1 MDQKFAKTF
10 NKFESK
16 RKSAI
21 IANSKSVNSFN
32 KFKIN
37 SNNKI
42 RSDAITELELIYEKL
57 NLDLND
63 DQLLDRAERRDL
75 PFRFQLFWN
84 KDFNHSVNHS
94 VNNSL
99 NHSLN
104 HSIDRNIEL
113 SNSLRNGDSVKY
125 KSQNN
130 LNLEPNDYN
139 NNNSYESFNKRRSLA
154 TIEALVSLR
163 NDNNNYK
170 NIDRTQDLIRRSRT
184 PPYRRSAIPDIIND
198 DFAFRKYNKSLSH
211 NQLCSSK
218 EINGFN
224 TNKRLNSNKNSNS
237 FSYLELRDDN
247 KDYNYNYCL
256 NNDLKFLSNAN
267 IKFDDLS
274 NRKLRQAEAAN
285 PPPPH
290 PPFGIPNSIVSHSSP
305 NDYIRAEMDPK
316 EFNKTRF
323 RCKSNVP
330 HLIHDDMAF
339 RSFRIDSL
347 RKNMG
352 TIKRTTSVSSLPIP
366 PVPQRLT
373 SSQV

>member
-21 IANSKSVNSFN
+21 IANSKSVNNLNKLKFN
-32 KFKIN
+32 SN
-37 SNNKI
+37 PNNKI

-84 KDFNHSVNHS
+84 KDFNNSVND
-94 VNNSL
+94 
-99 NHSLN
+99 
-104 HSIDRNIEL
+104 SIDGNIEL
-113 SNSLRNGDSVKY
+113 SNSLRNGHSVKY
-125 KSQNN
+125 KSQND
-130 LNLEPNDYN
+130 LNLKPNDYN
-139 NNNSYESFNKRRSLA
+139 NNNSYESFNKRRSVA

-163 NDNNNYK
+163 NDNNNK
-170 NIDRTQDLIRRSRT
+170 SIDRTQDLIRRSRT

-237 FSYLELRDDN
+237 FSYLELIKDHN
-247 KDYNYNYCL
+247 NDYNYNYCL
-256 NNDLKFLSNAN
+256 NNDLKFLSKAN
-267 IKFDDLS
+267 IRFDDLS

-285 PPPPH
+285 PPPPQ

-316 EFNKTRF
+316 EFNKIRF

-352 TIKRTTSVSSLPIP
+352 TIKRTTSVSSLPIT

-373 SSQV
+373 SSLI